1 MFQYNTS
8 ACRRELTSQ
17 ISILQQWFSHLSMH
31 WNYLEGMLKCRLL
44 GPIPRVS
51 GLQGLTLGWG
61 GLRICI
67 SNIQK
72 MLMLLVLESQFGNH
86 CPTCIT
92 NYNDIIKSQVLK
104 NGNIQDATY
113 YNDWTV
119 FYNSG
124 QVRVQKIPHLKIT
137 KQIIRK

>member
-44 GPIPRVS
+44 GPIPSFWFTRSDV
-51 GLQGLTLGWG
+51 GG

-104 NGNIQDATY
+104 NGNIQDTTY

-137 KQIIRK
+137 KQITRK